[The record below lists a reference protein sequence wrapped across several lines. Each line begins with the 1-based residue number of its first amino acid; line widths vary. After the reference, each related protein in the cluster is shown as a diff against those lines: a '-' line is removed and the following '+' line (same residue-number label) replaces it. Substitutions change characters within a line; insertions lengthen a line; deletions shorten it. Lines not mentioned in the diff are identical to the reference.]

1 MAVAQRR
8 VAEEH
13 LDAVPR
19 LPGSRPR
26 SAARKGGERLLEDVH
41 APGVDRPQPPA
52 ESCSLWR
59 LPRTLAA
66 LGRRFLASSEVVLM
80 RRTHG
85 SSGSVIAGAQHPHFR
100 KVLGELTD
108 EEQAQR
114 IQSALVTLH

>member
-19 LPGSRPR
+19 LPGSRPPVSR
-26 SAARKGGERLLEDVH
+26 PQSGERLLEDVH
-41 APGVDRPQPPA
+41 GPGVDRPQPPA

-59 LPRTLAA
+59 LPRTLDA

-100 KVLGELTD
+100 KVLGELID
-108 EEQAQR
+108 KIRPSEF
-114 IQSALVTLH
+114 I